1 MRKFFITITV
11 WTCGLFALM
20 TLVTR
25 ANAQVVSQQAL
36 ANKELGWYTVIQG
49 NGTAMVTSTN
59 PRYGLGDVGEGSLQL
74 RSTGDMNDWV
84 FAYRYADTNWGMLSQ
99 LTSLSF
105 DWFRVSSQDWNAEQV
120 NGINLYDWKYKSPA
134 FRVFFSDNTEI
145 VWENYFNRPI
155 NNDVSYID
163 TWQTSQLLNGNF
175 WYRNGSG
182 YSLNTSPCF
191 TNQLPI
197 WGGNVAAITIPD
209 IVNCY
214 GDKTIVG
221 VGVGLGSQ
229 WPYEYMG
236 FIDNVMVSSNGVQ
249 VLNTNFDNNKTV
261 PEPTTFDMMIIG
273 ILCIIVFAATR
284 KKTMNM

>member
-1 MRKFFITITV
+1 MKKLYITMWISLL
-11 WTCGLFALM
+11 CALAG
-20 TLVTR
+20 VVQR

-36 ANKELGWYTVIQG
+36 ANKELGWHTVVQG

-59 PRYGLGDVGEGSLQL
+59 PRYGFGDVGEGSLQL

-84 FAYRYADTNWGMLSQ
+84 FAYRYADTNYGMLSQ

-145 VWENYFNRPI
+145 VWESYFNRPI

-197 WGGNVAAITIPD
+197 WGGNVAAITISD

-214 GDKTIVG
+214 GDKTIIG

-229 WPYEYMG
+229 WPYQYEG
-236 FIDNVMVSSNGVQ
+236 FIDNVKVSSNNVQ
-249 VLNTNFDNNKTV
+249 VLNTNFDNSKTI
-261 PEPTTFDMMIIG
+261 PEPTTPDLMIIG
-273 ILCIIVFAATR
+273 AFVLGGVILR
-284 KKTMNM
+284 KKLI